1 MTHRPI
7 PPIRPSNYETLHA
20 YALQL
25 TDNQVVSDRIL
36 QLSMY
41 DAINVLPEN
50 LMAFMRVTVR
60 NKCYDYLR
68 LGESPETIA
77 AELNVPLCRVRPEL
91 DAIAQGKFF

>member
-1 MTHRPI
+1 MT
-7 PPIRPSNYETLHA
+7 NYDTLHA

-25 TDNQVVSDRIL
+25 TGNHVVSDRIL
-36 QLSMY
+36 QLSLW
-41 DAINVLPEN
+41 DALNVLPEN

-77 AELNVPLCRVRPEL
+77 TELNIPLCRVRPEL